1 MTKAVFAGSF
11 DPLTNGHL
19 DIINR
24 AAQIYDQLVV
34 AIGINTGKTP
44 MFTADEKLELIKENL
59 SNLNNVEV
67 KIMPGLAVDFLK
79 EEKYDIFIR
88 GLRNVYD
95 YEFERDIAE
104 LNYRLAGAET
114 AFLLA
119 RPENQNI
126 SSTKL
131 KEVAGFGGDISEMV
145 PANIAEA
152 VNRKLNHGTK

>member
-1 MTKAVFAGSF
+1 MTKAVFTGSF

-19 DIINR
+19 DVINR
-24 AAQIYDQLVV
+24 AAKIYDQLVV

-44 MFTADEKLELIKENL
+44 MFSAEEKLELIKANT
-59 SNLNNVEV
+59 SNLNNVEI

-79 EEKYDIFIR
+79 AEKFDVFVR

-104 LNYRLAGAET
+104 LNYQLGEVET
-114 AFLLA
+114 TLLFA

-126 SSTKL
+126 SSTQL
-131 KEVAGFGGDISEMV
+131 KEVAEFGGDISKMV
-145 PANIAEA
+145 PANIAKA
-152 VNRKLNHGTK
+152 VNQKLNL